1 MDNLSTED
9 IVKKY
14 GFRFSKSLG
23 QNFLTNTS
31 VLQDII
37 SGAEIN
43 KKDVVIE
50 IGPGIGT
57 LTRELLKAAK
67 MVIAIEID
75 NDLIPIL
82 KEELKM
88 FDNFQLIHEDVL
100 KVDFFNITN
109 GTDSVKIVANL
120 PYYLTTPVITKLLN
134 KHYNFKTFTVMIQ
147 KEVGERIA
155 AKPNCKEYGALSV
168 LVQYYCDV
176 EVIGKVKP
184 SSFIPR
190 PKAEAGT
197 VTQLKIFLSVKSV

>member
-134 KHYNFKTFTVMIQ
+134 KHYNFKTFTVMNMIN
-147 KEVGERIA
+147 G
-155 AKPNCKEYGALSV
+155 
-168 LVQYYCDV
+168 
-176 EVIGKVKP
+176 
-184 SSFIPR
+184 
-190 PKAEAGT
+190 
-197 VTQLKIFLSVKSV
+197 FLFRR

>member
-88 FDNFQLIHEDVL
+88 FDNFQLIHELSRHNNVL
-100 KVDFFNITN
+100 PWNHIGRLIF
-109 GTDSVKIVANL
+109 SW
-120 PYYLTTPVITKLLN
+120 PV
-134 KHYNFKTFTVMIQ
+134 
-147 KEVGERIA
+147 
-155 AKPNCKEYGALSV
+155 
-168 LVQYYCDV
+168 
-176 EVIGKVKP
+176 
-184 SSFIPR
+184 
-190 PKAEAGT
+190 
-197 VTQLKIFLSVKSV
+197 